1 MKQKIRKVSKR
12 MILNDKAFISFI
24 EFAPKEDNDN
34 MN

>member
-12 MILNDKAFISFI
+12 MILNDKAFNSFI
-24 EFAPKEDNDN
+24 EFAPRGDNDN